1 MIGFLKSAILSFALV
16 FFISSSFNQEV
27 HAATK
32 QKTSKTIKKTTK
44 KTVISKTSK
53 STSKAQVARSK
64 SKSSKNSKKSIATK
78 TKTKKSKVVAGTRVK
93 PKTPRKLVSK
103 SSIKPALIA
112 TTNLNNSLP
121 NEELKNSLSDVEIV
135 GFADNGDVIN
145 SEIALVMSLDD
156 RQIQYQKNINV
167 VQPIASISKLM
178 TAYIVIKSGQ
188 PLDEIITIS
197 EEDVD
202 HLKGTGSRL
211 TIGTQLTRKE
221 ALLLALM
228 SSENRAAN
236 ALGRHYPGGLEAFVK
251 EMNAT
256 ARSLGMT
263 RTRYVEPTGLSPM
276 NVSSAQDL
284 ATLLAAVYKEPL
296 IHQLSTSD
304 GYSVTTNGG
313 KVQDYKNSNRLIRNN
328 EWDIHISKTGYIKEA
343 GRCIVMITKIKG
355 KDMAVVLM
363 NAKGGTTR
371 FSDAIRVR
379 HIVQNEFPPI
389 F

>member
-1 MIGFLKSAILSFALV
+1 
-16 FFISSSFNQEV
+16 
-27 HAATK
+27 
-32 QKTSKTIKKTTK
+32 
-44 KTVISKTSK
+44 
-53 STSKAQVARSK
+53 
-64 SKSSKNSKKSIATK
+64 
-78 TKTKKSKVVAGTRVK
+78 
-93 PKTPRKLVSK
+93 
-103 SSIKPALIA
+103 
-112 TTNLNNSLP
+112 
-121 NEELKNSLSDVEIV
+121 
-135 GFADNGDVIN
+135 
-145 SEIALVMSLDD
+145 
-156 RQIQYQKNINV
+156 
-167 VQPIASISKLM
+167 M
-178 TAYIVIKSGQ
+178 TAYVVIKSGQ